1 MSADNILAVAGVS
14 KGNLFLLIFG
24 LGLSIPFVIF
34 SSGLLSRLM
43 DRYPIIIL
51 IGAAILGR
59 VGGEMIVTDPLTLEF
74 LRLPVTLQYC
84 VQAIC
89 AVGVILIGKRLIRSR
104 SRLEPEKI
112 LRYPEV
118 KSLDPEKGDK
128 RD

>member
-1 MSADNILAVAGVS
+1 
-14 KGNLFLLIFG
+14 
-24 LGLSIPFVIF
+24 
-34 SSGLLSRLM
+34 
-43 DRYPIIIL
+43 
-51 IGAAILGR
+51 
-59 VGGEMIVTDPLTLEF
+59 MIVTDPLTLEF

-89 AVGVILIGKRLIRSR
+89 AIGVIVIGKQLMKSR

-112 LRYPEV
+112 LKYPEV